1 MEDVGYMTEH
11 GETESHVIFVD
22 SSARDT
28 VAYPNPASYVI
39 PFDAPL
45 KNVIGV
51 EVLDSVIPATMYVID
66 THNYDMRFYSIAT
79 NSAVPLHAVLQ
90 PHLTSYFK
98 WWMEL
103 ETQPGL
109 DSYDTDT
116 TSVTNKGLLDV
127 LDMRL
132 AASYP
137 SPPVITEPLVDVA
150 GAPNFQRVMAVRP
163 IAQYLAGQGAIP
175 AGFTLGTYKAV
186 DYWLPAAFGYGTER
200 AILDSENNEVV
211 MVTLAYRAAGTNAL
225 PFASHRVQYPSGNF
239 GTYALFLGA
248 GSSGDGGT
256 VAATTDTT
264 TGGTAYLTS
273 VSTDPDRLQLVQIS
287 ATVWANYLGGDT
299 AFMAWDMTCGMTRV
313 LGFLGSLGDPGLLTL
328 QPRANQSRK
337 QFYTNQVDM
346 AAPTAFLAP
355 TGLINLT
362 GERYIILRCAE
373 VEAGMFDQAVTG
385 SLSTGIGLFKLPVPG
400 SLREQRQDYVSVNK
414 RPFHP
419 IGRLDQLTV
428 RMERG
433 TLPGTLYNF
442 KGIDHLMVIVVK
454 VLVPK
459 RLGLA
464 PSSQLNPNYDP
475 DFLRYNIRYRLRDR
489 GLPGRQ
495 EPIRKLDVER
505 AMRRHEL
512 YTARED
518 PLDRVWPPPDV
529 DRRYRGDPSRAEEQ
543 SDQAD
548 QTDQTDQTDDG
559 DTE

>member
-1 MEDVGYMTEH
+1 MEDVGFMTEN

-51 EVLDSVIPATMYVID
+51 DVLDSVIPATMYVID
-66 THNYDMRFYSIAT
+66 THNYDVRFYAIAT
-79 NSAVPLHAVLQ
+79 NSTVPLHAVLQ

-109 DSYDTDT
+109 DSYDPDT
-116 TSVTNKGLLDV
+116 SSVTNIGSLDV

-137 SPPVITEPLVDVA
+137 TPPVITEPFVDVV

-163 IAQYLAGQGAIP
+163 IAQYVAGSGATP
-175 AGFTLGTYKAV
+175 AGFTLGTYKAIN
-186 DYWLPAAFGYGTER
+186 YWLPAAFGYGTER
-200 AILDSENNEVV
+200 TIIDDENDQVV
-211 MVTLAYRAAGTNAL
+211 LVTLARKATSSSAL
-225 PFASHRVQYPSGNF
+225 PFACHKVQYPSGNF
-239 GTYALFLGA
+239 GTYALFLTA
-248 GSSGDGGT
+248 GSSGGGGT

-264 TGGTAYLTS
+264 PTGTPYLTS
-273 VSTDPDRLQLVQIS
+273 VSTDPDRLQLAQIS
-287 ATVWANYLGGDT
+287 ATVWANFLGGDT

-328 QPRANQSRK
+328 QPRTNQARK
-337 QFYTNQVDM
+337 QFYTNQVDKGM
-346 AAPTAFLAP
+346 PTAYLSP

-419 IGRLDQLTV
+419 IGRLDQLTIQL
-428 RMERG
+428 ERG

-459 RLGLA
+459 RLGRA
-464 PSSQLNPNYDP
+464 ASSQLNPNYDP
-475 DFLRYNIRYRLRDR
+475 DFLRYSIRYRLRDR
-489 GLPGRQ
+489 GLPGRH

-512 YTARED
+512 LTARDD

-529 DRRYRGDPSRAEEQ
+529 DRRYRGDPSREEE
-543 SDQAD
+543 
-548 QTDQTDQTDDG
+548 TEEQTDDEQTG
-559 DTE
+559 ETSDEDGQ